1 MTVCSLRLKIVSYGV
16 TNMKYTEC
24 IIIYD
29 ENNDSIIS
37 SWKYKIVLL
46 VDDQIDVLIVIKSVL
61 QACGYSV
68 DTSYDTN

>member
-1 MTVCSLRLKIVSYGV
+1 MTVCSLRLKIVSCDV

-24 IIIYD
+24 IIVYD

-61 QACGYSV
+61 QHGYSV
-68 DTSYDTN
+68 DTSYNIN